1 MNTNPVSIRTQL
13 FGQRNRDQINNI
25 IRRDVQQRSGISL
38 SPKQLDRLER
48 TVDYY
53 VEAVY
58 EEEGD
63 KPVNSL
69 NSEIIRYAAKDFN
82 TYLQRNEV
90 QKAAPQPAVATV
102 MNEQLF
108 RDTSKRFEELQ
119 NERRDVLALP
129 PAVPD
134 FRIALD
140 DDGPSMSDLYE
151 KAKMA
156 REGGMS
162 QFVNA
167 NDSFLNSQIATNRL
181 NEMQLVER
189 RTQTANAASTHIAP
203 LIVPPDRRELM
214 LPANLS
220 INSDSMSDYR
230 LSESTRALGQAN
242 ANPTIVQPT
251 LRNNFENKSQVAT
264 IIRENDVVNYKETES
279 NLFLYS
285 ADRDWLKNTYSNR
298 YSFSINFDTMYS
310 QQGFKPN
317 PTVQQK
323 FKNITR
329 IEFVK
334 AILPAESLEIL
345 PIQQADSSEGSI
357 ITTFQTNVLSYPFIT
372 LQVSELETQNYGT
385 NNFIDRAFSVLQ
397 YDANWQSDDTW
408 PSANGTGPKVP
419 GYVDSKGYL
428 AMIPKF
434 MKTQKVYHPNPLSTL
449 QKLTI
454 DLRRPDGSPLSI
466 VPDTIDI
473 DEITAGTSTTVAGIS
488 SSIWSSTGTVP
499 YYYFIKTD
507 SFFSRFMLS
516 VGDRIQIAG
525 YKYVDTGLISAD
537 DLKTLNEFT
546 QFINRPEGHLVVALG
561 NYIGGTYTD
570 NPNIMGYA
578 NYIII
583 PAYFRQADLIAGNTT
598 PYDFAPGSSDIDAVL
613 MANTF
618 EKPRRLINLNRQ
630 VQLVFRVITRDMDSV
645 AQIRPDNI

>member
-25 IRRDVQQRSGISL
+25 IRRDVQQRAGISL

-63 KPVNSL
+63 KPVNAL

-129 PAVPD
+129 PSVPD
-134 FRIALD
+134 FRIPLEE
-140 DDGPSMSDLYE
+140 DGPTMSELYE
-151 KAKMA
+151 KAKMT

-189 RTQTANAASTHIAP
+189 RMQTANAASTHVAP

-220 INSDSMSDYR
+220 INSDSMNDYR

-251 LRNNFENKSQVAT
+251 LRNNFENKSQVST
-264 IIRENDVVNYKETES
+264 IIRENDVVNYKEIES

-345 PIQQADSSEGSI
+345 PIQQTTCDSSSI
-357 ITTFQTNVLSYPFIT
+357 VTTFQTNVLSYPFIT

-397 YDANWQSDDTW
+397 YDANWQSDDTC

-454 DLRRPDGSPLSI
+454 DLRRPDGSPLSS

-473 DEITAGTSTTVAGIS
+473 DDIIAGTNTFLS
-488 SSIWSSTGTVP
+488 SSVWCTPSGIP

-525 YKYVDTGLISAD
+525 YKYVDDGTYSAD
-537 DLKTLNEFT
+537 TIKTLNEFT

-561 NYIGGTYTD
+561 NDSNGGVYDD

-578 NYIII
+578 DYIVI
-583 PAYFRQADLIAGNTT
+583 PAYFRQADLVLGNTT
-598 PYDFAPGSSDIDAVL
+598 PYDFAPTSNIDTVL
-613 MANTF
+613 TTTGLTF

-630 VQLVFRVITRDMDSV
+630 VQLVFRVITRDMDGV
-645 AQIRPDNI
+645 AQIRSDNI